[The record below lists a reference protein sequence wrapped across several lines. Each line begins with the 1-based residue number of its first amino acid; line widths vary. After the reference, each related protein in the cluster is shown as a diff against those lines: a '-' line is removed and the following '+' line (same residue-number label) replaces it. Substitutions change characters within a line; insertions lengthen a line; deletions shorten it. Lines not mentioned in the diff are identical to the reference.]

1 MVKNLYN
8 KQEGGT
14 MKKILSIVVLMVV
27 VMFVGCG
34 NEKNLTN
41 LENKV
46 NELQIQIDNLNTA
59 MDNVVEDI
67 DGLKK
72 ELQKKNII
80 KKEVLKPPTGK

>member
-1 MVKNLYN
+1 
-8 KQEGGT
+8 